1 MKTNLDKEY
10 EIKYINYKQKYINLK
25 NSIGGKKKK
34 KKINI
39 EEIKKYNEEKIKE
52 VKIYYNKIINL
63 MNKNNFQNDKKY
75 IIDLLISI
83 KKPLNDILSKADIYN
98 SLEENYYD
106 QMLNYIQHEFN
117 KMDDEMLKNIIK
129 NDLISI
135 LEAIPLKLQT
145 QQTKNMSNNP
155 QSLSLFKVLVEKKER
170 EKEREKDREKEREKI
185 IKKKNRCN
193 IM

>member
-170 EKEREKDREKEREKI
+170 EKEREKI
-185 IKKKNRCN
+185 IKKKNSCN